1 MLLHI
6 VNILVQ
12 TALKQTQVE
21 NYYGHFG
28 RKHTNIRYIRERL
41 KSNKGQTFTLF
52 SIWAEKKIIC
62 ILLCRNL
69 YTCLT

>member
-28 RKHTNIRYIRERL
+28 RKPL
-41 KSNKGQTFTLF
+41 LF
-52 SIWAEKKIIC
+52 SLFGQKKRLFVFSYVGIYIHV
-62 ILLCRNL
+62 LPKL
-69 YTCLT
+69 